1 MEAAFWTLVGVMIA
15 GMSALFVDSRSGY
28 RSLRG
33 DISGLDTKMDGL
45 RTELKGDI
53 SGLRTELKGD
63 ISGLDTK
70 MDGLRTELK
79 GDISELRT
87 ELTGEIRAQTAR
99 IDQQTARIDVL
110 VIDVGEMKGDL
121 RALATRVAAL
131 ELHQV

>member
-1 MEAAFWTLVGVMIA
+1 MTATWVAIGVLGAFAAAVF
-15 GMSALFVDSRSGY
+15 GMVFQILSRI
-28 RSLRG
+28 
-33 DISGLDTKMDGL
+33 D
-45 RTELKGDI
+45 
-53 SGLRTELKGD
+53 GLRTELKGD

-70 MDGLRTELK
+70 IDGLRTELK